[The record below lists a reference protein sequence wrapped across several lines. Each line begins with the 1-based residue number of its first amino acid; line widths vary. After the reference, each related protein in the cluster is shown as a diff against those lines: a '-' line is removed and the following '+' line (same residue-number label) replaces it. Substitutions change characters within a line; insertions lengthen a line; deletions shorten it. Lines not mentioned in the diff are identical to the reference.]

1 MGGQP
6 GMLTTGLS
14 LTSCDTGTAP
24 VGFGRASGSPPNAAQ
39 VPTAITAAA
48 CETVSASMSTLLWPA
63 MTEYTPPSPTGTEPS
78 TITTYLPALS
88 FIDWRRACSAASPE
102 AACSVW

>member
-1 MGGQP
+1 MLSPKKARGRPSASSSGSVPKDSRCTSVPAIACGMGGQP

-24 VGFGRASGSPPNAAQ
+24 VGFSRASGSPPNAAQ

-48 CETVSASMSTLLWPA
+48 CETVSASMSTLLCPA
-63 MTEYTPPSPTGTEPS
+63 MTE
-78 TITTYLPALS
+78 
-88 FIDWRRACSAASPE
+88 
-102 AACSVW
+102 